1 MEIVFGICTVVGGI
15 AGFIYL
21 VEKGRESWGREP
33 PDELPEPEPVP
44 QYADRPLARLAEI
57 VRHAIPAFSIV
68 RPRSVPAYD
77 ERYDPVEL
85 LEPWACRGDFFC
97 RGSED
102 IALFLVNPE
111 TNEYRLVVIREDQEE
126 VVTLLD
132 RVGHPSDMYLQAVK
146 AGIHKVSKSV
156 WKHSG
161 GPKKIHLA
169 CDGIEFGTYES
180 AARVFYWEPEQ
191 DEFREQ
197 WVSD

>member
-1 MEIVFGICTVVGGI
+1 MEIVLTIATILGGI
-15 AGFIYL
+15 TAAITLY
-21 VEKGRESWGREP
+21 EKGQSKWGREP
-33 PDELPEPEPVP
+33 PDVLPKPEPVP
-44 QYADRPLARLAEI
+44 QHADRPLAQLAEI
-57 VRHAIPAFSIV
+57 VHDAVPAFSIV
-68 RPRSVPAYD
+68 RPRSIPAYD

-102 IALFLVNPE
+102 VALFLVNPE

-126 VVTLLD
+126 VVTLLN
-132 RVGHPSDMYLQAVK
+132 RVGHPSDMYLQAVE
-146 AGIHKVSKSV
+146 AGTHNVSRSV

-161 GPKKIHLA
+161 DAKKIHLA

-191 DEFREQ
+191 GEFREQ